1 MAISEVASSN
11 KGNPMYPEIR
21 WPDGKRFAFTIFDDP
36 DSQSIEDSKKVYSL
50 LIDLG
55 FRTTKGVWPLGPTRT
70 PNSPGETCANF
81 KYRTHV
87 LELQAYKFEVGYH
100 NATLH
105 SSMRQE
111 TIQGIEIFKQYFSQY
126 PSAMANHY
134 NQEAIYWGAARLSGT
149 KQTIYNLVTLKGKK
163 NPFFGHVNGGEYFWG
178 DVCKEKIRYC
188 RNFVYADINTLRT
201 CPWMPYHDPQR
212 PYVNLWYSS
221 SEGAV
226 RESFL
231 KTISEANQDR
241 LEEEGGACIMYTHFG
256 LGFVERGSLNKSFR
270 DLMTR
275 LSKKNGWFVPVST
288 LLDYLRLQR
297 GEVVLNDQQRDQL
310 ERRWLWEKLFRGTS

>member
-1 MAISEVASSN
+1 
-11 KGNPMYPEIR
+11 
-21 WPDGKRFAFTIFDDP
+21 
-36 DSQSIEDSKKVYSL
+36 
-50 LIDLG
+50 
-55 FRTTKGVWPLGPTRT
+55 
-70 PNSPGETCANF
+70 
-81 KYRTHV
+81 
-87 LELQAYKFEVGYH
+87 
-100 NATLH
+100 
-105 SSMRQE
+105 
-111 TIQGIEIFKQYFSQY
+111 
-126 PSAMANHY
+126 MANHY

-149 KQTIYNLVTLKGKK
+149 KKTIYKLVTLKGKK
-163 NPFFGHVNGGEYFWG
+163 NPFFGHVNGDEYFWG

-188 RNFVYADINTLRT
+188 RNFAYADINTLRT

-212 PYVNLWYSS
+212 PYVNGWYGS

-310 ERRWLWEKLFRGTS
+310 ERRWLWEKFFRGTS